1 MTREIKTDKDIKS
14 LGGNPKDAD
23 NYKEKLVKLIPSE
36 IIAAY
41 VTIYGLVTGIKSPH
55 ENIILWIVIAILLI
69 ITPLYSIKVS
79 MVTKKS
85 QVVYTTF
92 GFLIWAFATGSPIKE
107 IDTVPVSF
115 IASVIL
121 ILYTLFIPIVYME
134 RPERPKSEI

>member
-1 MTREIKTDKDIKS
+1 MTREIKTSKDVRNI
-14 LGGNPKDAD
+14 GGNPKDAD

-36 IIAAY
+36 IITAY
-41 VTIYGLVTGIKSPH
+41 VTIYGLVTGLKSQH
-55 ENIILWIVIAILLI
+55 ESIIIWIVIAILLI

-85 QVVYTTF
+85 QVIYTTF

-134 RPERPKSEI
+134 KPEKPNSEL

>member
-1 MTREIKTDKDIKS
+1 MTREIKTNKDIET
-14 LGGNPKDAD
+14 LGGSPKKAD

-41 VTIYGLVTGIKSPH
+41 VTIYGLVTGIKSQH
-55 ENIILWIVIAILLI
+55 ENLILWIVIALLLV
-69 ITPLYSIKVS
+69 ITPLYSIRIS
-79 MVTKKS
+79 LVTKKS
-85 QVVYTTF
+85 QVIFTTF

-134 RPERPKSEI
+134 RPDRPKSEL